1 MKTKAT
7 KKSKVQAVADRFNA
21 AGPARLRW
29 HPSQVITA
37 KPLASDSDATPEIT
51 DER

>member
-21 AGPARLRW
+21 AGPPVSVGTLSFPRLSG
-29 HPSQVITA
+29 HYL
-37 KPLASDSDATPEIT
+37 KGG
-51 DER
+51 